1 MATDFFSSISIS
13 LCIIFLFYFQA
24 WKAIKTNHAQVPLSG
39 GQTLNLPMN
48 GFAPLEDM
56 DDEQLQQLKL
66 LTKNLQQSVANIEAR
81 RGKEEEN

>member
-1 MATDFFSSISIS
+1 MD
-13 LCIIFLFYFQA
+13 
-24 WKAIKTNHAQVPLSG
+24 
-39 GQTLNLPMN
+39 